1 MNPNKAETCFCAL
14 DRHKTS
20 LHWRAAGSTLSTP
33 SDAHTHQASGAARAA
48 AAAAARCPSAR
59 AAAAAAAARQGA
71 RCSPQPPAAAQTA
84 SARTARRGVGQ
95 RRRQPG
101 GPASGHPR
109 S

>member
-33 SDAHTHQASGAARAA
+33 SDAHTHQASGA
-48 AAAAARCPSAR
+48 AR